1 MSKKEKVINILKK
14 DDKSIVTVGPSESM
28 SKSKKNTVDPEE
40 MIKKYGA
47 DAVRWFILSDSPP
60 EKDVQWSDN
69 GVASAN
75 KFLQKIWN
83 LNQSIINKSEKIKK
97 TDAMIT
103 KEFSDKVDTYILKI
117 GDLINKF
124 QFNVVIASFYEIYRI
139 FNFYFEK
146 EIKKETFIKNLEK
159 MMLSLVPFIPHLASE
174 CLQNLSTSN
183 LNQWPKI
190 DKKLIVN
197 LKTKLVI
204 QINGKTRR

>member
-1 MSKKEKVINILKK
+1 M
-14 DDKSIVTVGPSESM
+14 
-28 SKSKKNTVDPEE
+28 
-40 MIKKYGA
+40 
-47 DAVRWFILSDSPP
+47 
-60 EKDVQWSDN
+60 QWSDN

-204 QINGKTRR
+204 QINGKTREVIEIDKDLEEKEVINMVTKKEKIEKFLKEKNIIKHIYVKNRLINFVIK